1 MPGRELGRSLRHFL
15 QLLSPP
21 KLHFKIRFVV
31 LYFTCFYFLLLFN
44 YMCQIYFLIYPFIF
58 SSNSQLIK
66 MCKIV
71 QGIGSYSLNYI
82 NNGIVC
88 VIALWVAQPLSSAI
102 LMSGSGNDNDVT
114 NQSINHAL
122 GIRSILVTW
131 VINFAPKKLMYLMS
145 FDLLLIH
152 VLDLVSN

>member
-1 MPGRELGRSLRHFL
+1 
-15 QLLSPP
+15 
-21 KLHFKIRFVV
+21 
-31 LYFTCFYFLLLFN
+31 
-44 YMCQIYFLIYPFIF
+44 
-58 SSNSQLIK
+58 

-82 NNGIVC
+82 NNGIVY
-88 VIALWVAQPLSSAI
+88 VIAVSVAQPLSSAI

-131 VINFAPKKLMYLMS
+131 VINFVPKKLMYLMC